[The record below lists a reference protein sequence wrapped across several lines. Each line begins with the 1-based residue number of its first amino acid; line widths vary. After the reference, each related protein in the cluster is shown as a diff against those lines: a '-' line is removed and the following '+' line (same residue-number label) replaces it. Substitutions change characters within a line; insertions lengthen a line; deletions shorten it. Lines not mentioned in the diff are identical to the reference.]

1 VPEHFLATLYG
12 LCALAL
18 GASVWSA
25 MAVIFGPWS
34 LPAAPAMG
42 WLIGW
47 ACRHGGRRMDSL
59 IRATAWLLAL
69 LGALI
74 ALFAFCAFSVTQTSP
89 DAGFQSRVVGLE
101 YLRLFSEPP
110 WFGSA
115 ALLLVLAGAWRA
127 LGDRNRSRP
136 RAAASPVTA
145 PAGLTSPVGAAAGLG
160 SGRKAKAGPTT
171 PTVARRDFRAA

>member
-1 VPEHFLATLYG
+1 MPEHFLAALYG

-18 GASVWSA
+18 GAAVWSA
-25 MAVIFGPWS
+25 MAVIFGVWS

-47 ACRHGGRRMDSL
+47 ASRHGGRRMDPL
-59 IRATAWLLAL
+59 IRATAWLIAL
-69 LGALI
+69 LGALV

-89 DAGFQSRVVGLE
+89 DAGFQPRDVGLE

-110 WFGSA
+110 WFGSV

-127 LGDRNRSRP
+127 LGDRSRRRTSAVSLLRVAAAP
-136 RAAASPVTA
+136 PTSLGTSRAPSRAAH
-145 PAGLTSPVGAAAGLG
+145 
-160 SGRKAKAGPTT
+160 R
-171 PTVARRDFRAA
+171 ARRRARGTPRLA